1 MADMTM
7 EQLIDEIEVYIDNCK
22 TAGVLSGGSMIKV
35 NREELLAMLEE
46 LHAQLP
52 RELAEARQVL
62 RTKEAIIADA
72 KSKAD
77 RIVKEAAKEAGTMI
91 ESHEI
96 VNMANIRADEI
107 LGTAQKEADDLTG
120 TSRENARAVQTGALQ
135 YAQNMLEGLEYMYS
149 SIISQ
154 EQDYFEAVI
163 DKLREQHSQIL
174 ADKQEID
181 MQLGAGGRMT
191 RSREQFEKKGETAE
205 GQENNE

>member
-46 LHAQLP
+46 L
-52 RELAEARQVL
+52 AEARQVL
-62 RTKEAIIADA
+62 RTKDAIIADA

-91 ESHEI
+91 ENHEI
-96 VNMANIRADEI
+96 VNMANLRAGDIVGE
-107 LGTAQKEADDLTG
+107 AQKEADDLTAS
-120 TSRENARAVQTGALQ
+120 SRENARAVQTGALQ

-149 SIISQ
+149 SMISQ

-181 MQLGAGGRMT
+181 MQLGAGGRTT
-191 RSREQFEKKGETAE
+191 RSREQFEKQDQPADPQPKE
-205 GQENNE
+205 

>member
-1 MADMTM
+1 MTM

-62 RTKEAIIADA
+62 RTKEAIINDA
-72 KSKAD
+72 KTKAD

-91 ESHEI
+91 ENHEI
-96 VNMANIRADEI
+96 VNMANIRAGEI
-107 LGTAQKEADDLTG
+107 MGEAQKEADELTG
-120 TSRENARAVQTGALQ
+120 VSRENARAVQTGALQ

-181 MQLGAGGRMT
+181 MQLGAGGRTT
-191 RSREQFEKKGETAE
+191 RSREQFEKKEEAADSQPKE
-205 GQENNE
+205 RKAD